1 MSRARAAIILAAG
14 QGTRMKSDL
23 PKVLHALGGRPM
35 VDWGMAL
42 ASGLGCERTVVVT
55 AANAEAVQAR
65 VRAAHGDAGVAVQDP
80 PRGTGDA
87 ARAAAANLAGFE
99 GDVAIYFADT
109 PLIRSETLAK
119 MFAAREAGAAM
130 VMLGFQAKDPT
141 GYGRII
147 LDGAG
152 GFVRNVEHKDASEEE
167 RRVTL
172 CNSGALVGD
181 AKTLFELVAQLKD
194 DNAQKEFYLTDVPGL
209 ARAAGMRV
217 AVVEATEAE
226 VMGVNSRAQLADAEA
241 AFQKRARSAALD
253 AGVTMIDPATVYFSY
268 DTEIAPDVI
277 IEPNVFFGPGVKIAR
292 GARIKA
298 FSHLEGASV
307 GESAQVGPS
316 ARLRPGTR
324 LGPSVKIGNFVEVK
338 NATFGANAQASHLTY
353 VGDAEVGARANIG
366 CGTITCNY
374 DGYDKYKTVIG
385 EDAFIGSDTALV
397 APVTVGARAMTGS
410 GSVITKDVP
419 ADALAVARGK
429 QMNVD
434 NWAKSFRER
443 KLAER
448 AARGGKRKEVE

>member
-1 MSRARAAIILAAG
+1 
-14 QGTRMKSDL
+14 
-23 PKVLHALGGRPM
+23 
-35 VDWGMAL
+35 
-42 ASGLGCERTVVVT
+42 
-55 AANAEAVQAR
+55 
-65 VRAAHGDAGVAVQDP
+65 
-80 PRGTGDA
+80 
-87 ARAAAANLAGFE
+87 
-99 GDVAIYFADT
+99 
-109 PLIRSETLAK
+109 

-147 LDGAG
+147 LDANGA
-152 GFVRNVEHKDASEEE
+152 FLRNVEHKDANEQE

-181 AKTLFELVAQLKD
+181 AKVLFELVAQLKD

-209 ARAAGMRV
+209 ARAAGMKV

-226 VMGVNSRAQLADAEA
+226 VMGINSRAQLADAEA
-241 AFQKRARSAALD
+241 AFQKRARAAALD

-324 LGPSVKIGNFVEVK
+324 LAAGAKIGNFVEVK
-338 NATFGANAQASHLTY
+338 NATFGENAQASHLTY

-419 ADALAVARGK
+419 DDALAVARGR
-429 QMNVD
+429 QLNVD
-434 NWAKSFRER
+434 NWARRFREK

>member
-1 MSRARAAIILAAG
+1 MGRARAAIILAAG

-42 ASGLGCERTVVVT
+42 AAGLGCERTVVVT

-87 ARAAAANLAGFE
+87 AKAASSNLAGFE

-152 GFVRNVEHKDASEEE
+152 GFVRNVEHKDAGEEE

-209 ARAAGMRV
+209 ARAAGMKV

-253 AGVTMIDPATVYFSY
+253 AGVTMIDPTTVYFSY

-338 NATFGANAQASHLTY
+338 NATFGEKAQASHLTY

-374 DGYDKYKTVIG
+374 DGYDKFKTVIG

-419 ADALAVARGK
+419 DDALAVARGR

-434 NWAKSFRER
+434 NWAKRFREK

>member
-87 ARAAAANLAGFE
+87 ARAAAGNLAGFD

>member
-1 MSRARAAIILAAG
+1 MGRARAAIILAAG

-23 PKVLHALGGRPM
+23 PKVLHAMGGRPM
-35 VDWGMAL
+35 LDWGMAL
-42 ASGLGCERTVVVT
+42 ASGMGCERTVVVT
-55 AANAEAVQAR
+55 AAKAEAVQAR
-65 VRAAHGDAGVAVQDP
+65 VRAALGDAGVAVQDP

-87 ARAAAANLAGFE
+87 ARAAQPNLAGFE

-109 PLIRSETLAK
+109 PLIRAETLGK

-147 LDGAG
+147 LDANGA
-152 GFVRNVEHKDASEEE
+152 FLRNVEHKDANEQE

-181 AKTLFELVAQLKD
+181 AKVLFELVAQLKD

-209 ARAAGMRV
+209 ARAAGMKV

-226 VMGVNSRAQLADAEA
+226 VMGINSRAQLADAEA
-241 AFQKRARSAALD
+241 AFQKRARAAALD

-324 LGPSVKIGNFVEVK
+324 LAAGAKIGNFVEVK
-338 NATFGANAQASHLTY
+338 NATFGENAQASHLTY

-419 ADALAVARGK
+419 DDALAVARGR
-429 QMNVD
+429 QLNVD
-434 NWAKSFRER
+434 NWARRFREK